1 MTYLAAMLVT
11 RRLTELHKI
20 LAIGNN
26 NHRFPSSNIKRVYPL
41 AIAIH
46 LSELVPK
53 NLNVLRWLHTM
64 DIAPVTGKVAE
75 ADWVRFKE
83 TIRELYLVQNKPL
96 LGNTSVQQEM
106 KERFN
111 FCQT

>member
-1 MTYLAAMLVT
+1 
-11 RRLTELHKI
+11 
-20 LAIGNN
+20 
-26 NHRFPSSNIKRVYPL
+26 
-41 AIAIH
+41 
-46 LSELVPK
+46 
-53 NLNVLRWLHTM
+53 M

-83 TIRELYLVQNKPL
+83 TIRDLYLVQNKPL
-96 LGNTSVQQEM
+96 LGNASLQQEM